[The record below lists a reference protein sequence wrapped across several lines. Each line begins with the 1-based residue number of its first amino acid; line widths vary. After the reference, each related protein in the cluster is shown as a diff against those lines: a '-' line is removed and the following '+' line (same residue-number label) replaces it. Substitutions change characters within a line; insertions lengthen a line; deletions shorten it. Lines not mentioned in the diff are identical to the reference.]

1 MVSHFRHLTVKVFQG
16 KGLADRFIHRLPCH
30 VVPCRHPILFR
41 LIKRIG
47 FLSAAWMF
55 YDRKGIFPAQLIGAL
70 AKQSKIGF
78 VVVVMFP
85 VHKRDR
91 VHNKVIVQ
99 AVRIQMGSND
109 YLKPVAPHPLGKSDS
124 DFVCLFGCNLSRF
137 KTLEPVIADDLT
149 FIIPLCFGDHHFLSG
164 RSRITVDTRDKKTLL
179 RLILIGR
186 IFHHIHQS
194 LKVCFRIIGIGSLF
208 RVFGIVNR
216 VVKSAPYIPD
226 LTDCHYPDCLLGSR
240 YFFRTST

>member
-1 MVSHFRHLTVKVFQG
+1 
-16 KGLADRFIHRLPCH
+16 
-30 VVPCRHPILFR
+30 
-41 LIKRIG
+41 
-47 FLSAAWMF
+47 
-55 YDRKGIFPAQLIGAL
+55 
-70 AKQSKIGF
+70 
-78 VVVVMFP
+78 MFP
-85 VHKRDR
+85 VHKRNR

-99 AVRIQMGSND
+99 AIRIQMGSND
-109 YLKPVAPHPLGKSDS
+109 YLKPVAPHPLCKPDT
-124 DFVCLFGCNLSRF
+124 DFVCLFGRDLPRF
-137 KTLEPVIADDLT
+137 KTLEPVIADNLT
-149 FIIPLCFGDHHFLSG
+149 FIIPLCFSNHHFLSG
-164 RSRITVDTRDKKTLL
+164 RGRVTVDTRDKKTLL

-216 VVKSAPYIPD
+216 VVKPAPYIPD